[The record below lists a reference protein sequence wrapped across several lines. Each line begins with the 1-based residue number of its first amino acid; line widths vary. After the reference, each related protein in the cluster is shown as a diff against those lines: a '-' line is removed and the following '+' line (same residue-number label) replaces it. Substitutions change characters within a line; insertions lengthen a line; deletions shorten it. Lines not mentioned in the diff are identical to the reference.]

1 MAGCWSAWYPR
12 HSEPAVPA
20 SREAIRK
27 TLQKTCEMC
36 PVLAMTT
43 ILEFGPFRLDTDA
56 AILFHGADPTPLSQ
70 RAFAL
75 LALLARRPGTPASK
89 EALLEAAW
97 PSQAS
102 EDTPLA

>member
-56 AILFHGADPTPLSQ
+56 GILFHAAEPTPLGQ
-70 RAFAL
+70 RAVAL
-75 LALLARRPGTPASK
+75 LALLARLAGAPASMEPLI
-89 EALLEAAW
+89 EASNAAQSIE
-97 PSQAS
+97 PS
-102 EDTPLA
+102 TPP